1 MLRYVNHDGLEGK
14 WSYIWTKKTKESI
27 WFELNGDYTEILERV
42 EKLKTHDD
50 VYWSVSI
57 FDKPTKPHL
66 RGKAQDSVGIWGL
79 WLDVDLRAPFRKRRD
94 LPSNINEALML
105 VDDSP
110 FPPTVIVGSGYGL
123 QPWWLFKE
131 PWLFNSQAEKL
142 EASKLC
148 GAWNEW
154 FRIKALSKGWGLDGV
169 SDLARVMRYPGTFNH
184 KGTQATEVIILRD
197 SNILYDAQE
206 LSEMI
211 PEEAWAVDRG
221 GSDPAVSV
229 NITLNHAAEVD
240 TPLFTRLCANID
252 QFAATWTHKKKL
264 SDSSMS
270 GYDLSLASYCVMAEL
285 KDQEICDML
294 VAHAKNHNAEVKT
307 QAYYERTIAKAR
319 QGGKIGVKP
328 EEIHDSNSVIPLLT
342 DINAGGK
349 EEVQNRKSEVL
360 SLLSMIFK
368 LQVYDFIAYTTDPR
382 EYELVTDKGRVKLH
396 NGSDDLVSGNAFRK
410 RVGDITSIYIDRFKT
425 VEWDIIAQSLRF
437 VAREID
443 LGDDISEESQ
453 TTEWLRSYLN
463 SKPALP
469 SERADEAKLAKRPFY
484 EDASLK
490 FFLEDVRLWLSSRGE
505 RMTQP
510 RLAAKFR
517 RAGLESESTYSGTT
531 GNRRRH
537 TVWRWEE

>member
-1 MLRYVNHDGLEGK
+1 MLKYLNTDGLENK
-14 WSYIWTKKTKESI
+14 WSYIWTKQSKESL
-27 WFELNGDYTEILERV
+27 WYELNGEYTDILNRINNL
-42 EKLKTHDD
+42 KLNED

-79 WLDVDLRAPFRKRRD
+79 WLDVDMRSPYRKRRD
-94 LPSNINEALML
+94 LPSNVNESLML
-105 VDDSP
+105 IDDSP
-110 FPPTVIVGSGYGL
+110 FPPTLIISSGYGL

-131 PWLFNSQAEKL
+131 PWIFNSQAEKL
-142 EASKLC
+142 EASKIC

-154 FRIKALSKGWGLDGV
+154 FRIKALNKGWGLDGV
-169 SDLARVMRYPGTFNH
+169 SDLARVMRYPGTLNH
-184 KGTQATEVIILRD
+184 KGPQATEVFVLKD
-197 SNILYDAQE
+197 SDIYYDAQE

-211 PEEAWAVDRG
+211 PEEAWCADRGVHDPALAVD
-221 GSDPAVSV
+221 
-229 NITLNHAAEVD
+229 ITLNHGAEVD
-240 TPLFTRLCANID
+240 TPMFTRLCANID

-270 GYDLSLASYCVMAEL
+270 GYDLSIASYCVMGGL

-328 EEIHDSNSVIPLLT
+328 EEIHDVNSVIPLLT

-349 EEVQNRKSEVL
+349 EEVQNRKNEVL

-425 VEWDIIAQSLRF
+425 VEWDIIAQALRF

-443 LGDDISEESQ
+443 LGEDVSEESQ
-453 TTEWLRSYLN
+453 TIELLRSYLN
-463 SKPALP
+463 TKPAMP
-469 SERADEAKLAKRPFY
+469 EERGDEAKLVKRPFY
-484 EDASLK
+484 EGGSLK
-490 FFLEDVRLWLSSRGE
+490 FFLDDFRLWLSTRGE
-505 RMTQP
+505 RTTQP

-517 RAGLESESTYSGTT
+517 RAGLESENTYSGEGKT
-531 GNRRRH
+531 RRRH
-537 TVWRWEE
+537 IVWRWSE